1 MTRNDPY
8 LSITDF
14 YKVITNSLRNKF
26 NDIGTLNWA
35 VQKYYLKMTLFDLQ
49 SGGSRWPYL
58 TSKQRKNSISPRPVP
73 MNIKSNCE
81 SSSRE
86 MSPRGKTQRPR
97 TIIKR
102 SNWWKVII
110 QSTSSSLYTIELSPQ
125 FATLSL
131 VRFWLAVTIDSTVIV
146 DWLNLVELGYRK
158 IKSLTLSGLH
168 SLLWL
173 ANPVSANHW
182 WAIKSTSDGIIESK

>member
-14 YKVITNSLRNKF
+14 NKVITNSLRNKF
-26 NDIGTLNWA
+26 NDIGTLTWA
-35 VQKYYLKMTLFDLQ
+35 VQKYDLNMIL
-49 SGGSRWPYL
+49 SSIWPHL
-58 TSKQRKNSISPRPVP
+58 TSKQRKNSTSPRPVP

-131 VRFWLAVTIDSTVIV
+131 VRFWLAVPIDSTVIV